1 MCGRFTLSKPPALLT
16 QTFRLDRAVEQK
28 PRYNIAPSQNIAAV
42 RIAPQD
48 QARELVAL
56 RWGLVP
62 PWAKDLKTGYTM
74 INARVETVSTKP
86 AFRSAF
92 KYRRCLIP
100 ADGYYEWQ
108 ALGSRKQPYHIHRQD
123 GDLFAFAG
131 LWEHWQE
138 ETEQVVESCTILVT
152 AANDSLRPLHDR
164 MPVILEPED
173 YDRWLDPEAHD
184 PAVLLPLLHSHPAQE
199 LVARPVSARVNS
211 PRNDD
216 ADCLTPAVQA

>member
-1 MCGRFTLSKPPALLT
+1 MCGRFSLSKPPALLT

-48 QARELVAL
+48 RARELVAL

-62 PWAKDLKTGYTM
+62 PWAKDLKTGYAM

-123 GDLFAFAG
+123 GELFAFAG

-152 AANDSLRPLHDR
+152 AANDSLRPIHDR

-173 YDRWLDPEAHD
+173 YDRWLDPEARD

-199 LVARPVSARVNS
+199 LVARPASARVNS